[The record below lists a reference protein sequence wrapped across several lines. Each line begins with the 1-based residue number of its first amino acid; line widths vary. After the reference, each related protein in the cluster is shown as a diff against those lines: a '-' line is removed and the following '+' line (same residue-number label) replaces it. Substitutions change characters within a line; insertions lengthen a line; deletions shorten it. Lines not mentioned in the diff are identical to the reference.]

1 MNITILLEMW
11 QSTIMITGDYRAA
24 IPTWLQ
30 YEYVMLGPYLT
41 KSVEGDDL
49 THLLLRF
56 SYDRKHYDMM
66 TYKLTF

>member
-41 KSVEGDDL
+41 KSVEGDGSDASFI
-49 THLLLRF
+49 TVLLR
-56 SYDRKHYDMM
+56 
-66 TYKLTF
+66 